1 MSWLLEPFGYHYM
14 INAMWVSALVG
25 GVCAFLSCYL
35 MLKGWSLIG
44 DALSHSI
51 VPGVAGAYMLGLPF
65 ALGAFLSGGLAAGSM
80 LFLQQRS
87 RLKEDAI
94 IGLIFSSFFGIGL
107 FMVSLNPTSVNI
119 QTIILG
125 NILAIA
131 PEDIIQLAAIGFIS
145 MAILLLKWKDLMV
158 TFFDENH
165 ARSIGLNTRGLKLL
179 FFTLLARGHRVAVNR
194 PLSAPA
200 GHRRG
205 YRQSDQFLRRLAQLL
220 SRRRHRRHYRGRAN
234 AVVPHHLYLRAEARP
249 AGQPPPCQGGR
260 MLNLF
265 LAPFQFPF
273 MVNAIAVS
281 IIVAVPCALLSVF
294 LVLKGWA
301 LMGDAMSHA
310 VFPGVVLAYII
321 GIPFAIGAFIA
332 GLLCAVT
339 TGFLD
344 DNSRLKRD
352 TIMGIVFSGM
362 FGAGLV
368 LYVAI
373 QSDVH
378 LDHILFGDM
387 LGISLRDIG
396 QTAAIA
402 LVIALIIGLKWRD
415 FLLHAF
421 DPTQAKASGLRG
433 GLLHYGVLCMI
444 ALTIVATLQ
453 SVGIIL
459 SISLLIAPGAI
470 ALLLVRRFIHALLL
484 AVAVAIGCSAGGVWL
499 AFYLDSAPAPT
510 IVVLF
515 SALFVVAFVASTI
528 RDSQKQRASATIPGG
543 G

>member
-1 MSWLLEPFGYHYM
+1 
-14 INAMWVSALVG
+14 
-25 GVCAFLSCYL
+25 
-35 MLKGWSLIG
+35 
-44 DALSHSI
+44 
-51 VPGVAGAYMLGLPF
+51 
-65 ALGAFLSGGLAAGSM
+65 
-80 LFLQQRS
+80 
-87 RLKEDAI
+87 
-94 IGLIFSSFFGIGL
+94 
-107 FMVSLNPTSVNI
+107 
-119 QTIILG
+119 
-125 NILAIA
+125 
-131 PEDIIQLAAIGFIS
+131 
-145 MAILLLKWKDLMV
+145 
-158 TFFDENH
+158 
-165 ARSIGLNTRGLKLL
+165 
-179 FFTLLARGHRVAVNR
+179 
-194 PLSAPA
+194 
-200 GHRRG
+200 
-205 YRQSDQFLRRLAQLL
+205 
-220 SRRRHRRHYRGRAN
+220 
-234 AVVPHHLYLRAEARP
+234 
-249 AGQPPPCQGGR
+249 

-273 MVNAIAVS
+273 MVNAIAIS
-281 IIVAVPCALLSVF
+281 IVVAIPCALLSVF

-378 LDHILFGDM
+378 LDHILFGE
-387 LGISLRDIG
+387 
-396 QTAAIA
+396 
-402 LVIALIIGLKWRD
+402 IIGLKWRD

-433 GLLHYGVLCMI
+433 GLLHYGLLCMI

-515 SALFVVAFVASTI
+515 TALFVVAFVASTI
-528 RDSQKQRASATIPGG
+528 RDSQKQKTSAIIPGG

>member
-1 MSWLLEPFGYHYM
+1 
-14 INAMWVSALVG
+14 
-25 GVCAFLSCYL
+25 
-35 MLKGWSLIG
+35 
-44 DALSHSI
+44 
-51 VPGVAGAYMLGLPF
+51 
-65 ALGAFLSGGLAAGSM
+65 
-80 LFLQQRS
+80 
-87 RLKEDAI
+87 
-94 IGLIFSSFFGIGL
+94 
-107 FMVSLNPTSVNI
+107 
-119 QTIILG
+119 
-125 NILAIA
+125 
-131 PEDIIQLAAIGFIS
+131 
-145 MAILLLKWKDLMV
+145 
-158 TFFDENH
+158 
-165 ARSIGLNTRGLKLL
+165 
-179 FFTLLARGHRVAVNR
+179 
-194 PLSAPA
+194 
-200 GHRRG
+200 
-205 YRQSDQFLRRLAQLL
+205 
-220 SRRRHRRHYRGRAN
+220 
-234 AVVPHHLYLRAEARP
+234 
-249 AGQPPPCQGGR
+249 

-433 GLLHYGVLCMI
+433 GLLHYGLLCMI

-453 SVGIIL
+453 SVGDYSVDFAADCSRGDRAPAGAAL
-459 SISLLIAPGAI
+459 YPRPAAGGSGGHRLLGG
-470 ALLLVRRFIHALLL
+470 RGCGWRFISTARRRRLSWCCFPRCLWSPLWQAQFGIVRNRGLQQPSPVAANALPGPTCRPATRRADQERPLFF
-484 AVAVAIGCSAGGVWL
+484 GRYFSGSAGTGRLSSSRWRIVRIGWRQ
-499 AFYLDSAPAPT
+499 SIRGPA
-510 IVVLF
+510 
-515 SALFVVAFVASTI
+515 
-528 RDSQKQRASATIPGG
+528 QRIICFISSRFAGW
-543 G
+543 

>member
-1 MSWLLEPFGYHYM
+1 
-14 INAMWVSALVG
+14 
-25 GVCAFLSCYL
+25 
-35 MLKGWSLIG
+35 
-44 DALSHSI
+44 
-51 VPGVAGAYMLGLPF
+51 
-65 ALGAFLSGGLAAGSM
+65 
-80 LFLQQRS
+80 
-87 RLKEDAI
+87 
-94 IGLIFSSFFGIGL
+94 
-107 FMVSLNPTSVNI
+107 
-119 QTIILG
+119 
-125 NILAIA
+125 
-131 PEDIIQLAAIGFIS
+131 
-145 MAILLLKWKDLMV
+145 
-158 TFFDENH
+158 
-165 ARSIGLNTRGLKLL
+165 
-179 FFTLLARGHRVAVNR
+179 
-194 PLSAPA
+194 
-200 GHRRG
+200 
-205 YRQSDQFLRRLAQLL
+205 
-220 SRRRHRRHYRGRAN
+220 
-234 AVVPHHLYLRAEARP
+234 
-249 AGQPPPCQGGR
+249 

-273 MVNAIAVS
+273 MVNAIAIS
-281 IIVAVPCALLSVF
+281 IVVAIPCALLSVF

-387 LGISLRDIG
+387 LGISLSDIG
-396 QTAAIA
+396 QTTAIA
-402 LVIALIIGLKWRD
+402 LVIAMIIGLKWRD

-433 GLLHYGVLCMI
+433 GLLHYGLLCMI

>member
-1 MSWLLEPFGYHYM
+1 
-14 INAMWVSALVG
+14 
-25 GVCAFLSCYL
+25 
-35 MLKGWSLIG
+35 
-44 DALSHSI
+44 
-51 VPGVAGAYMLGLPF
+51 
-65 ALGAFLSGGLAAGSM
+65 
-80 LFLQQRS
+80 
-87 RLKEDAI
+87 
-94 IGLIFSSFFGIGL
+94 
-107 FMVSLNPTSVNI
+107 
-119 QTIILG
+119 
-125 NILAIA
+125 
-131 PEDIIQLAAIGFIS
+131 
-145 MAILLLKWKDLMV
+145 
-158 TFFDENH
+158 
-165 ARSIGLNTRGLKLL
+165 
-179 FFTLLARGHRVAVNR
+179 
-194 PLSAPA
+194 
-200 GHRRG
+200 
-205 YRQSDQFLRRLAQLL
+205 
-220 SRRRHRRHYRGRAN
+220 
-234 AVVPHHLYLRAEARP
+234 
-249 AGQPPPCQGGR
+249 

-273 MVNAIAVS
+273 MVNAIAIS
-281 IIVAVPCALLSVF
+281 IVVAIPCALLSVF

-396 QTAAIA
+396 QTTAIA

-433 GLLHYGVLCMI
+433 GLLHYGLLCMI

-459 SISLLIAPGAI
+459 SISLLIAPRGDRA
-470 ALLLVRRFIHALLL
+470 
-484 AVAVAIGCSAGGVWL
+484 SAGETLYPRPAAGGSGGHRLLGGRGV
-499 AFYLDSAPAPT
+499 AG
-510 IVVLF
+510 VL
-515 SALFVVAFVASTI
+515 S
-528 RDSQKQRASATIPGG
+528 RQRASADYRGAVYRAVCGRLCRKHDPR
-543 G
+543 